1 MAYILNPS
9 IYNDINRIYI
19 DINRDPR
26 ELYVKLVTIL
36 NSNTTILQL
45 LLQY

>member
-1 MAYILNPS
+1 MAYILYPS
-9 IYNDINRIYI
+9 TYNGLNWDL
-19 DINRDPR
+19 R